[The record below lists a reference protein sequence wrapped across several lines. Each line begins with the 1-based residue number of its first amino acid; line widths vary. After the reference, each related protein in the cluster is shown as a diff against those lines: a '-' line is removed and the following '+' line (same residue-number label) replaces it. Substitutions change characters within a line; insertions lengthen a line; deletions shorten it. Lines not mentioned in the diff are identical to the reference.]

1 MAGFRHIVLLRFTDD
16 ATDEQ
21 VDGIVAALRTLP
33 DDIPELR
40 SYVVGVDAGLAD
52 DNASLGVVADFD
64 SPADYEVYRDHP
76 AHLAVIQ
83 ERIRP
88 ILAGRT
94 AVQHPL

>member
-21 VDGIVAALRTLP
+21 VDGIVTALRTLP
-33 DDIPELR
+33 DDIPELA

-64 SPADYEVYRDHP
+64 SAADYEVYRDHP

-94 AVQHPL
+94 AVQHHL